1 VVWAYNELEPMRET
15 IAEVAASGIP
25 VVWIEAPESLIDW
38 AVQNWDKNK
47 GDLMATQRIVAEGV
61 FDALAQGTA
70 LRLELPVLEIPP
82 VPTDTD
88 VLFDAYVD
96 LAFDAFDWIHRQFG
110 GPALP
115 EASGELGRL
124 SAFRR

>member
-1 VVWAYNELEPMRET
+1 MPVWNRCRACPLCAQASSLRIIKSTPM
-15 IAEVAASGIP
+15 
-25 VVWIEAPESLIDW
+25 W
-38 AVQNWDKNK
+38 NW
-47 GDLMATQRIVAEGV
+47 LVLSPQRIVAEGV
-61 FDALAQGTA
+61 LDALAQGTA
-70 LRLELPVLEIPP
+70 LRLELPVLEIPS

-96 LAFDAFDWIHRQFG
+96 LAFNAFDWIHRQFG